1 MDKTIDNNQAT
12 LSGRI
17 ISPFR
22 FSHEVFGEG
31 FYLFDLSVG
40 RLSDSYDVIPVMA
53 SERLLDIHANQIG
66 KYAEING
73 QFRSYNYHTENKNRL
88 LLSVF
93 AREVIL
99 SDEEPASAKPNSIFL
114 DGYVCKKP
122 VYRKTPL
129 GREIA
134 DILLAVNRP
143 YGKSDYIPCICWGRN
158 ARFADSFSVG
168 GHVQLWGRIQ
178 SREYQKKLSE
188 TETEQRIAYEVSV
201 SKLDYLEDIASG
213 Q

>member
-1 MDKTIDNNQAT
+1 MDKTIDNNQVS
-12 LSGRI
+12 LSGKI
-17 ISPFR
+17 VSPFR

-40 RLSDSYDVIPVMA
+40 RLSDSSDVIPVMA
-53 SERLLDIHANQIG
+53 SERLLNIHEDQIG

-73 QFRSYNYHTENKNRL
+73 QFRSYNYHTESRNRL

-93 AREVIL
+93 AREIRL
-99 SDEEPASAKPNSIFL
+99 TEEESDTAKPNSIFL

-134 DILLAVNRP
+134 DVLLAVNRP

-168 GHVQLWGRIQ
+168 GRVQIWGRIQ

-188 TETEQRIAYEVSV
+188 TEIETRIAYEVSV
-201 SKLDYLEDIASG
+201 SKLDYLEAIAPA

>member
-12 LSGRI
+12 LSGKI

-40 RLSDSYDVIPVMA
+40 RLSDSSDTIPVMA
-53 SERLLDIHANQIG
+53 SERLLNIHEDQVG
-66 KYAEING
+66 KFAEING
-73 QFRSYNYHTENKNRL
+73 QFRSYNYHTENRNRL

-93 AREVIL
+93 AREITL
-99 SDEEPASAKPNSIFL
+99 SDDETAITKPNSIFL

-122 VYRKTPL
+122 IYRKTPL

-134 DILLAVNRP
+134 DLLLAVNRP

-158 ARFADSFSVG
+158 ARFADSFAIG
-168 GHVQLWGRIQ
+168 GHVQIWGRIQ

-188 TETEQRIAYEVSV
+188 TETEKRIAYEVSV
-201 SKLDYLEDIASG
+201 SKLDYLEDVACG